1 MRIFVLSLVAAL
13 VLGSGAAVAQAGSTL
28 AAAQAGSTPAA
39 AGAGS
44 PGGDAASGV
53 RIVAQ
58 AGTPVPSPM
67 PSPVSII
74 HIKNFAYV
82 PDSVTIPVGSTV
94 KFVEDDE
101 TPHTVTASD
110 GSFDS
115 GNLNQKQS
123 WTHLFTKAGTYAY
136 YCAYH
141 TYMKGKIVIVP

>member
-1 MRIFVLSLVAAL
+1 MRTFVLSLVAAL

-58 AGTPVPSPM
+58 AGAPVPSPM

>member
-13 VLGSGAAVAQAGSTL
+13 VLGTGASVAQAGSTL
-28 AAAQAGSTPAA
+28 AAAQARSTLGVART
-39 AGAGS
+39 GS
-44 PGGDAASGV
+44 PGGDAASGI

-58 AGTPVPSPM
+58 ASTPVPSPM

-82 PDSVTIPVGSTV
+82 PDSVTIPAGSTV

-115 GNLNQKQS
+115 GNLNQKQT
-123 WTHLFTKAGTYAY
+123 WTHTFAKAGTYPY

-141 TYMKGKIVIVP
+141 TYMKGKIIIQ